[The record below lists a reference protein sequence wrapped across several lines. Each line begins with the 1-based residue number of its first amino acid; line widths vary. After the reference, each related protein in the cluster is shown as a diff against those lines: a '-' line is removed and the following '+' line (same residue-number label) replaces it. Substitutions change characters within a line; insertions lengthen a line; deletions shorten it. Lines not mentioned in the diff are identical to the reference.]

1 MQEFHKELP
10 HLTPI
15 VISYL
20 YQQLIRKLIVN
31 VKLFVNDAALFSVTH
46 DVNLSAMELM
56 IILEKSAI
64 GVLHGK
70 GVSI

>member
-1 MQEFHKELP
+1 M
-10 HLTPI
+10 PI

-31 VKLFVNDAALFSVTH
+31 VKLFANDAALFSVTH
-46 DVNLSAMELM
+46 DVNVSAMELM
-56 IILEKSAI
+56 IILEKSTI

-70 GVSI
+70 

>member
-1 MQEFHKELP
+1 M
-10 HLTPI
+10 PI

-70 GVSI
+70 

>member
-1 MQEFHKELP
+1 MQGFHKELS
-10 HLTPI
+10 HLMPI

-31 VKLFVNDAALFSVTH
+31 VKLFANDAALFSVTH
-46 DVNLSAMELM
+46 DVNVSAMELM
-56 IILEKSAI
+56 IILEKSTI

-70 GVSI
+70 